1 MQRYRS
7 PLVGRHEEVAEVV
20 RVLRATGPEAR
31 TLLVTGAAGAG
42 RTALLHEAR
51 RAAAKS
57 GAKVLRLDWEVA
69 EGAAGPEA
77 LADAVRAVLA
87 KVRDG
92 RVLARVTHLRRARAE
107 AGGGGGEVALLA
119 VLGDVLADAARHVP
133 FALVV
138 DDADRMPDATASALG
153 LALRVFR
160 PAGVP
165 VVLTARPTLAGRPG
179 GAAQLLAAADGVTD
193 LPPLSPAE
201 VGELVVRRLD
211 RPVEPD
217 LVTALLRALGPSA
230 GSPGAVLSVLA
241 ALEDRGG
248 LLELDGLMCLTVPDN
263 ELQLTANAT
272 ELAQLGWPHSPP
284 PPTTFHTATTLAHLV
299 AHADLHV
306 EDLHRT
312 PLPTAPPGADRP
324 APDAPEAGRPE
335 TGPSGVGRSGVGP
348 SGVGPSEPGLPGVGL
363 SEPGPSE
370 HGGQSEA
377 GAADDGPPG
386 AGPPEVDAPEADPP
400 GAGAAETVGSEAAPS
415 QVGASQATPSQATPP
430 QATPPQVG
438 ASEAGPS
445 ETLGRAVDGLVK
457 DRVVTVDRA
466 GRVSFAVPALAAALR
481 ALPGGHHDVR
491 PLHATITRSFTD
503 RLGAVA
509 AGTVHPRL
517 AGHVAAAGAALDA
530 ALAVPLLLAA
540 ARTSAKSEPS
550 SGVRG
555 YHAALRHLSPYDP
568 ATATVLRESAA
579 LSLRSADHVGVL
591 ALGEQVLECLEARN
605 GEEATPDRDD
615 LEWVTQ
621 ACALSTL
628 HEHRSPRSD
637 DVDPRYAAA
646 LTQVPTAAALAA
658 LGAPYGIGPTTPTTP
673 NAIPH
678 KPPTPVP
685 GHDLGSGLNPGPG
698 ASLNPEAA
706 PGPGLNPAP
715 GLHLRLN
722 PGPGAG
728 PNPEAAPAP
737 GFDLD
742 PDLSSGP
749 GLNPGPVL
757 GSDLGSDSVPGPAPD
772 PGPVLGSDLGSGS
785 NPGSAAAPEPGPVVK
800 AAPYPGPSPDAAREG
815 DPAPGPDLDSGPGPG
830 PGLEAA
836 PVLDAFPGPVPGHAP
851 IPDLD
856 FVLDPGPVLGASLAP
871 GPDPALAPG
880 PATVPDAATG
890 AGPGT
895 LSGPNPGAGPNPAPG
910 SLAPSWASP
919 LPSLAEVRLLAAAVG
934 GHARFEGAWQALAQ
948 RGSRGGAPDR
958 GPDSIPGGAPG
969 LAPGGAPDRSH
980 GRVPGRVPG
989 GAPGLALPSAVD
1001 LDRLRS
1007 AAAYGDLAGALGA
1020 VLGER
1025 YVGAGRSAA
1034 GEYQGMVRDYLAGR
1048 WDRALSAARRI
1059 EARGRGDGVPGV
1071 VQPARALAAEIQ
1083 LVRGKLGRAREWLD
1097 LIPDSVG
1104 HPLVARA
1111 RLGVRY
1117 WSGQGDEAME
1127 AAAVEAAWRDV
1138 RRARADGLLAGVDR
1152 VLLRILSIEMERND
1166 PEAVRR
1172 AAAEIEALH
1181 DEVASPMTREA
1192 VLAARGMAH
1201 GDADSALAAY
1211 ELVRE
1216 RGDVP
1221 LQVDCCG
1228 SLAEVGDDPGRWLAE
1243 ATRSGHALGM
1253 GRPVRNRLG
1262 AAARRRNVS
1271 LPRGRGPRGAP
1282 DGQGGPAGS
1291 GGRNERGERD
1301 VQLIELVSDGSTN
1314 RQVAARL
1321 GCSEKTVE
1329 QRLTRLFRR
1338 TGCRSR
1344 AELAAAWL
1352 DGSLVR
1358 RGLLPGPAAPDRPG
1372 GDGPSPVSTPFHPPA

>member
-31 TLLVTGAAGAG
+31 TLLVTGAAGSG

-69 EGAAGPEA
+69 EGGAGPEA

-92 RVLARVTHLRRARAE
+92 RVLARVNHLRRARAE
-107 AGGGGGEVALLA
+107 AAGGGGEVALLA

-217 LVTALLRALGPSA
+217 LVTALLRALGPLA
-230 GSPGAVLSVLA
+230 GRPGAVLSVLA

-248 LLELDGLMCLTVPDN
+248 LLELDGLMCLTVPEN
-263 ELQLTANAT
+263 ELQLTANAA
-272 ELAQLGWPHSPP
+272 ELAQLGWPQSPP
-284 PPTTFHTATTLAHLV
+284 PPTAFHTATTLAHLL

-312 PLPTAPPGADRP
+312 TLPTTPPGANRSV
-324 APDAPEAGRPE
+324 PDTPSAGRPE
-335 TGPSGVGRSGVGP
+335 AGPSGAGRSEAGP
-348 SGVGPSEPGLPGVGL
+348 SGAGPFKPGLSGAGAPEPGPSEAVAPRAVWSGAGEPEPGPSQVSQSEPGASNPGPPEPGESGAGVPRAGRSEAGASESGQPGAGAPNPGASEPGESGTGVPRAGRSEAGASEPGQSVAGASEPSPSEISSSEAGESGPGAPGAGRPEACPAGAGQPGAGAPEPGPSEISSSEPGESEPGE

-370 HGGQSEA
+370 PGPSEPGPSEPGPSEP
-377 GAADDGPPG
+377 GAAEDGAPG
-386 AGPPEVDAPEADPP
+386 AADPP
-400 GAGAAETVGSEAAPS
+400 GAGAAETLGAEAAPS
-415 QVGASQATPSQATPP
+415 QAPP
-430 QATPPQVG
+430 AR
-438 ASEAGPS
+438 AGVS
-445 ETLGRAVDGLVK
+445 ATLGRAVDGLVR

-530 ALAVPLLLAA
+530 TLAVPLLLAA

-550 SGVRG
+550 SGARG
-555 YHAALRHLSPYDP
+555 YYAALRHLPPYDP

-591 ALGEQVLECLEARN
+591 ALGEQVLECLEARGA
-605 GEEATPDRDD
+605 GEGTADRDD
-615 LEWVTQ
+615 LEWVTR

-628 HEHRSPRSD
+628 HEHRSPRAD

-646 LTQVPTAAALAA
+646 LTQAPTAAALAA
-658 LGAPYGIGPTTPTTP
+658 LGALYGIGPTTPTSP

-678 KPPTPVP
+678 KPPVP
-685 GHDLGSGLNPGPG
+685 GLELAPGADPATATATGARLSTVPGPG
-698 ASLNPEAA
+698 AS
-706 PGPGLNPAP
+706 
-715 GLHLRLN
+715 
-722 PGPGAG
+722 
-728 PNPEAAPAP
+728 
-737 GFDLD
+737 
-742 PDLSSGP
+742 
-749 GLNPGPVL
+749 
-757 GSDLGSDSVPGPAPD
+757 
-772 PGPVLGSDLGSGS
+772 
-785 NPGSAAAPEPGPVVK
+785 
-800 AAPYPGPSPDAAREG
+800 
-815 DPAPGPDLDSGPGPG
+815 
-830 PGLEAA
+830 
-836 PVLDAFPGPVPGHAP
+836 
-851 IPDLD
+851 
-856 FVLDPGPVLGASLAP
+856 
-871 GPDPALAPG
+871 
-880 PATVPDAATG
+880 
-890 AGPGT
+890 
-895 LSGPNPGAGPNPAPG
+895 PNPAPAP
-910 SLAPSWASP
+910 LARSCVDP

-934 GHARFEGAWQALAQ
+934 GHARFEGARQALAQ
-948 RGSRGGAPDR
+948 RGSRGGVPDR
-958 GPDSIPGGAPG
+958 VPDGAPG
-969 LAPGGAPDRSH
+969 QVPDR
-980 GRVPGRVPG
+980 VPDGP
-989 GAPGLALPSAVD
+989 AGLALPAVVD
-1001 LDRLRS
+1001 LDRLRG
-1007 AAAYGDLAGALGA
+1007 AAAYGDLAGAFGA

-1025 YVGAGRSAA
+1025 YVGAGPSTA
-1034 GEYQGMVRDYLAGR
+1034 GQYHGMVRDYLAGR
-1048 WDRALSAARRI
+1048 WDRALSTARRI
-1059 EARGRGDGVPGV
+1059 EARGRADGVPGV
-1071 VQPARALAAEIQ
+1071 AQPARALAAEIQ

-1138 RRARADGLLAGVDR
+1138 RRAREDGLLAGVDR
-1152 VLLRILSIEMERND
+1152 VLLRILSIAVERND

-1271 LPRGRGPRGAP
+1271 LPRGRGPRGGP
-1282 DGQGGPAGS
+1282 DGPGGSGGS